1 MTFNLRCSHNKFL
14 KYVLLFFNILH
25 EYIKP
30 IWEVSR
36 KKATI
41 DEILIDLQKVIDKLS
56 QKILRD
62 KNEIR

>member
-1 MTFNLRCSHNKFL
+1 M
-14 KYVLLFFNILH
+14 NILNQS
-25 EYIKP
+25 ERFL
-30 IWEVSR
+30 V

>member
-1 MTFNLRCSHNKFL
+1 M
-14 KYVLLFFNILH
+14 NILNQS
-25 EYIKP
+25 KRFL
-30 IWEVSR
+30 V

-56 QKILRD
+56 QKIIRD

>member
-1 MTFNLRCSHNKFL
+1 M
-14 KYVLLFFNILH
+14 NILNQS
-25 EYIKP
+25 ERFL
-30 IWEVSR
+30 V

-41 DEILIDLQKVIDKLS
+41 DEVLIDLQKVIDKLS